1 MAHHKSALKRIK
13 TSEQARLVNR
23 RYVKSMRKIIKEVL
37 AAETKEQA
45 TPLLNKSI
53 SVLDRLAIKGI
64 IHKNKAANQ
73 KSRLTKFV
81 NALN

>member
-13 TSEQARLVNR
+13 TSEKARLTNR
-23 RYVKSMRKIIKEVL
+23 QYSKSMKKAIKEVL
-37 AAETKEQA
+37 AAENKEQA
-45 TPLLNKSI
+45 TPILSKSI
-53 SVLDRLAIKGI
+53 SLLDRLAIKGI

-73 KSRLTKFV
+73 KSRLTNFV